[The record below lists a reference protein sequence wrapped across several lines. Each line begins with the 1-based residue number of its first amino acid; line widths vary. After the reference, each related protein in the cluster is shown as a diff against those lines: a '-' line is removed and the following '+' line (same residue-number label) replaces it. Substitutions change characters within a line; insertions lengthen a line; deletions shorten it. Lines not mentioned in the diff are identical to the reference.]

1 MPAKSPEA
9 LARARARHA
18 ERFRERRCDPAYREA
33 CNAPRR
39 IASGKPR
46 PPAKPKW
53 KRVLHARFVGCDGEG
68 TTDPVTGEHR
78 YALFRMGDRELYKG
92 GRRLATPEL
101 LQFIVDHP
109 DPRGYLVGFFF
120 EYDANCIVRD
130 IERERDPNRPKM
142 PSRLERLLALDIAN
156 WQGKAEPYKGHFW
169 TWLNYDGYR
178 EFGVSWVG
186 RNHIKVCQSMPDPK
200 KPGRKKADPRTIRTI
215 EDVGGNF
222 QCSFVQALD
231 LWGIGSKSE
240 VGEIAAT
247 KPKRETFA

>member
-1 MPAKSPEA
+1 MPAKSLEA
-9 LARARARHA
+9 LARR
-18 ERFRERRCDPAYREA
+18 RERAASRKRELRADPAYREKY
-33 CNAPRR
+33 NAARR
-39 IASGKPR
+39 VAAGPLGGRGPR

-68 TTDPVTGEHR
+68 TTDPATGEHR

-101 LQFIVDHP
+101 LQFIIDHP
-109 DPRGYLVGFFF
+109 DPRDYLVGFFF

-169 TWLNYDGYR
+169 TCLNYDGYR
-178 EFGVSWVG
+178 EFGVSWVW
-186 RNHIKVCQSMPDPK
+186 RNYIKVFQSMPDPK
-200 KPGRKKADPRTIRTI
+200 EPGRMKADPRTIRTI

-222 QCSFVQALD
+222 
-231 LWGIGSKSE
+231 
-240 VGEIAAT
+240 
-247 KPKRETFA
+247 